1 MQFNIW
7 SSSKHLEPHKTFED
21 LQNDKVKFRKL
32 QDCQILICI
41 TYLFRSTCKRFATIL
56 VRGKPT
62 KKYPEHLKLSGVIF
76 KTAGYTYRNCIV
88 KEIISDFNLMLKKLD
103 PRDNGVKGGVEEAV
117 APPLSGDSDDISQW
131 SVGWPVGQINKSS
144 LVDYLADR
152 PLDWLEA
159 YCNISRGIVKQ
170 ETHRSSFSNDS
181 LVHNGSV
188 LHYFYNPHGIVDA
201 TQRLIFLI
209 EITLQVHEENRNLL
223 QVHEENPNLPH
234 WSPDINFIYAWHC
247 VTTSWSRKY
256 FGLPKLLNF
265 IQKPNQNG
273 DTILHEWAKK
283 GMFSILI

>member
-32 QDCQILICI
+32 QDCQILIFI
-41 TYLFRSTCKRFATIL
+41 TYFFRSACKRFATIL

-144 LVDYLADR
+144 LVNYISDW

-159 YCNISRGIVKQ
+159 YCNISKGIVKQ
-170 ETHRSSFSNDS
+170 ETQQFSNDS

-188 LHYFYNPHGIVDA
+188 LHYFCNPNGVVDP
-201 TQRLIFLI
+201 TERLIFLI
-209 EITLQVHEENRNLL
+209 EITLQVHEENITLL
-223 QVHEENPNLPH
+223 H
-234 WSPDINFIYAWHC
+234 WAPDNNFFDTYFLHC
-247 VTTSWSRKY
+247 VTTSWSRRY

-265 IQKPNQNG
+265 IQKRDQNG
-273 DTILHEWAKK
+273 DTILHGWAKK
-283 GMFSILI
+283 GNDFFINQSSIAMIYNF

>member
-1 MQFNIW
+1 
-7 SSSKHLEPHKTFED
+7 
-21 LQNDKVKFRKL
+21 
-32 QDCQILICI
+32 
-41 TYLFRSTCKRFATIL
+41 
-56 VRGKPT
+56 
-62 KKYPEHLKLSGVIF
+62 
-76 KTAGYTYRNCIV
+76 
-88 KEIISDFNLMLKKLD
+88 MLNKLD
-103 PRDNGVKGGVEEAV
+103 PRDSGVKGGPEEALV
-117 APPLSGDSDDISQW
+117 PPFWDDSESITGGGSGNRQW
-131 SVGWPVGQINKSS
+131 PSGRINKSI
-144 LVDYLADR
+144 LVDYLANR
-152 PLDWLEA
+152 PLDLLET